1 MSYWSVVQTKPQCEY
16 LVRNRLMRRDLQ
28 TYLPKIKI
36 HGRIALLFPA
46 YLFVR
51 IAESFYEVRWT
62 DGVIRLL
69 MAGDQPAR
77 LADEVIMDIRK
88 REVGGYVKL
97 PKRNVLKKG
106 DKLQITNGS
115 FAGHIGV
122 CDGMGSKERVRVLL
136 EMLGRKVPVE
146 VSDTAILPL
155 HVARSANSY

>member
-1 MSYWSVVQTKPQCEY
+1 MTHWSVVQTKPQCEQ
-16 LVRNRLMRRDLQ
+16 LVRNRLMRSQ
-28 TYLPKIKI
+28 IETYLPKIKI

-69 MAGDQPAR
+69 MAGEQPAR

-97 PKRNVLKKG
+97 PKRNILKKG

-122 CDGMGSKERVRVLL
+122 CDGMGSRERVRILL
-136 EMLGRKVPVE
+136 ELLGRQVPVE
-146 VSDTAILPL
+146 LPDTAIMPL
-155 HVARSANSY
+155 DVVAR